1 MWFILFKLY
10 ICILDLIRKC
20 AYLQFVHTNRLGH
33 NVIFRK
39 VTFFSGNWFDFV
51 VYLSFFVCLFFC
63 LFFCFFGYNYSLV
76 LMLLNCGVGED
87 S

>member
-1 MWFILFKLY
+1 MWFMLFKLY

-33 NVIFRK
+33 SVIFRK

-51 VYLSFFVCLFFC
+51 VYLSLFF
-63 LFFCFFGYNYSLV
+63 FFFGYNYSLV